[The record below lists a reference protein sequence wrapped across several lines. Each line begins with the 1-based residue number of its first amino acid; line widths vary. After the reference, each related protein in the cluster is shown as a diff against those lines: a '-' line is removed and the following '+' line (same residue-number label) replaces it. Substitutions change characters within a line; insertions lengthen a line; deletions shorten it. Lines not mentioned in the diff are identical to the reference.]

1 MTGLTRTAIGEL
13 DWVLILAPYRQDGLY
28 METLLAE
35 RGLPVGR
42 CQDDVDLPGWLEKS
56 PGAIVATH
64 EALTP
69 GVIAAISTY
78 LEHQPDWSELPIIV
92 LLDRAAAQHR
102 IRAELSAVWSRSRHL
117 FYQRP
122 MAALELVSGIQ
133 AALLARLRQRDV
145 RDHIEREIAL
155 RLELNHRVKNILA
168 SVSSMFQMTLRGA
181 QSVEQ
186 LAEDFSARLIALS
199 KVHSVVFESGGEA
212 VSLKTVVDITMSP
225 YRQDGGSRVAAKGPD
240 ITLSRDAGTTLALCI
255 HELATN
261 AIKYGALS
269 LPDGRVDLDWRI
281 VPTEDEAFLIIEW
294 SETGGPPVSPPSR
307 SGYGTKYMRSALGS
321 LFGEPPSIV
330 YDPSG
335 LHCTIRGALSRL
347 SPPDQDDGKGARP

>member
-1 MTGLTRTAIGEL
+1 MTGSIAIGEF

-35 RGLPVGR
+35 RGMPVGR
-42 CQDDVDLPGWLEKS
+42 CASDDELAGWLERS
-56 PGAIVATH
+56 PGVIVATH

-69 GVIAAISTY
+69 GVISDISRY
-78 LEHQPDWSELPIIV
+78 LESQPNWSELPIIV

-102 IRAELSAVWSRSRHL
+102 IRAELSVAWSRSRHL

-122 MAALELVSGIQ
+122 MATLELVSGIQ

-145 RDHIEREIAL
+145 RDHIERETAL

-181 QSVEQ
+181 QSVDQ
-186 LAEDFSARLIALS
+186 LAVDFSARLTALS
-199 KVHSVVFESGGEA
+199 KVHSVVFQSGGEA
-212 VSLKTVVDITMSP
+212 VSLQTIVDITVSP
-225 YRQDGGSRVAAKGPD
+225 YRDDGGDRIVAEGPD
-240 ITLSRDAGTTLALCI
+240 VTLLRDAGTTLALCI

-269 LPDGRVDLDWRI
+269 RPEGRVELVWRI
-281 VPTEDEAFLIIEW
+281 IAEADEAFLILEW
-294 SETGGPPVSPPSR
+294 SEIGGPPVSPPSH

-321 LFGEPPSIV
+321 LFGAPPNIA
-330 YDPSG
+330 YRPTG
-335 LHCTIRGALSRL
+335 LRCIIRGPLSRL
-347 SPPDQDDGKGARP
+347 SPSSHGGDEGVPT